1 MFNNLQMIVGVGSI
15 AGARRKANGGTSIEK
30 IGIAA
35 AEVTVVNNSLR
46 INFKAFPIKSFYPI
60 RNRVVTGITLDDNG
74 EFIGKTGSV
83 DKYPCYFLDSKNEVG
98 PIATAFCSTDITN
111 KLNFIV
117 LWKNDDKKNPKD
129 VTYTVFDVRSFTISS
144 LSTDCLC
151 YCSKMETNILNAKVV
166 EKDGS
171 KYLAGINWNIP
182 TITGASLPASDPRTK
197 QNDAMIKD
205 LAYATYWTNHMD
217 EIPQT
222 AEGLK
227 TIERIGKILGK
238 KLQYV
243 K

>member
-1 MFNNLQMIVGVGSI
+1 MSNNLQMIVGVGSI

-35 AEVTVVNNSLR
+35 AEVTVVNDSLR
-46 INFKAFPIKSFYPI
+46 MDFRAFPIKSFYPI

-74 EFIGKTGSV
+74 KFIGKTGSA

-98 PIATAFCSTDITN
+98 PIATALCSPDITDR
-111 KLNFIV
+111 LNFIV

-129 VTYTVFDVRSFTISS
+129 ATYTVFDVRSFAISN

-151 YCSKMETNILNAKVV
+151 YCSKIGTNLLNAKVV

-171 KYLAGINWNIP
+171 QYLAGINWTIP
-182 TITGASLPASDPRTK
+182 TIIGALPPASDPITK

-205 LAYATYWTNHMD
+205 LAYATYWTNHMH

-222 AEGLK
+222 AKGLK
-227 TIERIGKILGK
+227 TIERVRDILGK
-238 KLQYV
+238 YTK
-243 K
+243 